1 MSLSID
7 LSGRVV
13 MVTGASSGL
22 GAHFAKTAAA
32 AGAKVVVAARRVDRL
47 EALAKDLQDGGAEAI
62 AVPMDVADENSII
75 AAYDEAETSLG
86 PVDSVIANAGM
97 NISGL
102 ATNTAAE
109 EFDQVMNVNLR
120 GVFLTA
126 REAAKRMIDAGSQ
139 EREHGRIVLIGSI
152 MSTSVGPGLA
162 AYCASKAGLEQLGRV
177 LAAEWVRQGI
187 SVNTVRP
194 GYILTELG
202 DGFLESEAGQ
212 EFIKAFP
219 RQRLMEASDLD
230 HIVFHLL
237 SDAGRR
243 TTGAVFTL
251 DDGQTLV

>member
-22 GAHFAKTAAA
+22 GAHFARTAAS
-32 AGAKVVVAARRVDRL
+32 AGAKVVLAARRADRL
-47 EALAKDLQDGGAEAI
+47 EALAKDLEASGSEAI
-62 AVPMDVADENSII
+62 AVPMDVGDEGSIS
-75 AAYDEAETSLG
+75 AAYDKAEQSLG

-102 ATNTAAE
+102 ATKTTADD
-109 EFDQVMNVNLR
+109 FDAVMNVNLR

-126 REAAKRMIDAGSQ
+126 REGARRMMAAGSA

-152 MSTSVGPGLA
+152 MSTAVGAGLS
-162 AYCASKAGLEQLGRV
+162 AYCASKAGLAQLGRV
-177 LAAEWVRQGI
+177 LAAEWAQQGI
-187 SVNTVRP
+187 SVNTIRP

-202 DGFLESEAGQ
+202 DGFLESDAGQ
-212 EFIKAFP
+212 EFIKSFP
-219 RQRLMEASDLD
+219 RQRLMEAADLD

-243 TTGAVFTL
+243 TTGGVFTL